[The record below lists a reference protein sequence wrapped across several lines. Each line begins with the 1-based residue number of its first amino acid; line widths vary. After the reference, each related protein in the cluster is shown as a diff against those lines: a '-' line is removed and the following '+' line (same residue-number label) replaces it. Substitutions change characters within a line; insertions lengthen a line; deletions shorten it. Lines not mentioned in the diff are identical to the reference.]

1 MKDVVVVD
9 AVRTATGRFGGCFKG
24 RSAVDLGALLIEQ
37 CLVRS
42 GLKGEDIDEVIMGMV
57 YQGGAR
63 ANPARQAALAARL
76 PHEVPAM
83 TINKLCG
90 SGLKSVGLAWQAL
103 QVGSADVVLAG
114 GMENMSQVPYVLPG
128 ARWGQRLGHGAVE
141 DMMLLDGLWD
151 CFYDCH
157 MGMTAENLAEQY
169 GIDRA
174 MQDDFAV
181 QSQQRW
187 EQAQSEGRFDAEIIP
202 VTVAEKK
209 GEMVY
214 SVDEH
219 PRPEVTIEEL
229 GALKPAFKK
238 EGTVTAG
245 NASGINDGAALL
257 LLMCAD
263 TARSYGLRPLAY
275 VRGVVS
281 AGVDPRVMGIGP
293 APAIRTLLQR
303 ADLSLE
309 RIGRVELNEAFAAQS
324 LAVGRELDL
333 DWARVNVNG
342 GAIAMGHAVGA
353 SGARVATTLL
363 HEMARSKEHFGV
375 ASLCIG
381 GGMGI
386 AALFESYE

>member
-24 RSAVDLGALLIEQ
+24 FSAVDLASLLIKQ

-42 GLKGEDIDEVIMGMV
+42 SLKGEDVDEVIMGMV

-63 ANPARQAALAARL
+63 ANPARQAALYAQL

-83 TINKLCG
+83 TVNKLCG

-128 ARWGQRLGHGAVE
+128 ARWGQRLGHGSIE

-169 GIDRA
+169 SIDRV

-181 QSQQRW
+181 ESQRRW
-187 EQAQSEGRFDAEIIP
+187 GQAQSEGRFDSEIVP
-202 VTVAEKK
+202 VVVADKRGK
-209 GEMVY
+209 MVY

-229 GALKPAFKK
+229 GALKSAFKK
-238 EGTVTAG
+238 DGTVTAG

-257 LLMCAD
+257 LLMREE
-263 TARSYGLRPLAY
+263 TARSCRLKPLAY
-275 VRGVVS
+275 VREVVS

-293 APAIRTLLQR
+293 VPAIRTLLKR
-303 ADLSLE
+303 ADLILD

-333 DWARVNVNG
+333 DWTRVNVNG

-363 HEMARSKEHFGV
+363 HEMARSKERFGV

-386 AALFESYE
+386 AVLFERYE

>member
-9 AVRTATGRFGGCFKG
+9 AVRTPTGRFGGCFKNC
-24 RSAVDLGALLIEQ
+24 SAVDLAATLIEQ
-37 CLVRS
+37 SLVRS
-42 GLKGEDIDEVIMGMV
+42 DLTGRDIDEVIMGMV

-63 ANPARQAALAARL
+63 ANPARQAVLSAQL
-76 PHEVPAM
+76 PYEVTAM
-83 TINKLCG
+83 SINKLCG
-90 SGLKSVGLAWQAL
+90 SGLQSVGLAWQAL
-103 QVGSADVVLAG
+103 QTGSADVVLAG

-169 GIDRA
+169 SIDRA

-181 QSQQRW
+181 ESQRRW
-187 EQAQSEGRFDAEIIP
+187 GQAQSEGRFDDEIIP
-202 VTVAEKK
+202 VSVEERGRTV
-209 GEMVY
+209 VC

-219 PRPEVTIEEL
+219 PRPDVTVEQLNE
-229 GALKPAFKK
+229 LKPAFKK

-257 LLMCAD
+257 LLMRAE
-263 TARSYGLRPLAY
+263 TARSSGLKPLAY
-275 VRGVVS
+275 VRGVAS
-281 AGVDPRVMGIGP
+281 AGVDPRIMGIGP
-293 APAIRTLLQR
+293 APAIRALLKR
-303 ADLSLE
+303 ADLSLD

-324 LAVGRELDL
+324 IAVGRELDF
-333 DWARVNVNG
+333 DWERVNVNG

-363 HEMARSKEHFGV
+363 HEMARSKERFGV

-381 GGMGI
+381 VGHGL
-386 AALFESYE
+386 ATVFEGA

>member
-1 MKDVVVVD
+1 MK
-9 AVRTATGRFGGCFKG
+9 
-24 RSAVDLGALLIEQ
+24 L
-37 CLVRS
+37 
-42 GLKGEDIDEVIMGMV
+42 
-57 YQGGAR
+57 
-63 ANPARQAALAARL
+63 
-76 PHEVPAM
+76 PAM

-202 VTVAEKK
+202 VTVVEKK
-209 GEMVY
+209 GETVY

-229 GALKPAFKK
+229 NALKPAFKK
-238 EGTVTAG
+238 DGTVTAG

-263 TARSYGLRPLAY
+263 TARSYGLRP
-275 VRGVVS
+275 S
-281 AGVDPRVMGIGP
+281 P
-293 APAIRTLLQR
+293 TF
-303 ADLSLE
+303 
-309 RIGRVELNEAFAAQS
+309 EA
-324 LAVGRELDL
+324 
-333 DWARVNVNG
+333 W
-342 GAIAMGHAVGA
+342 
-353 SGARVATTLL
+353 
-363 HEMARSKEHFGV
+363 
-375 ASLCIG
+375 
-381 GGMGI
+381 
-386 AALFESYE
+386 